1 MDGGCSRRTDDKMDT
16 QSFGIPLLTPRNFTH
31 GLFPFSRFVITTTT
45 TTTPRNGVVE
55 VEGEEITPEEFHS
68 AGGCWRPVL
77 LEARAEK
84 KALSLTAGSQPN
96 RTLGRNNGRDG
107 RARIKKT
114 PRIPKLPQDD
124 AKIVFRLRGGLNV
137 RKEDR
142 VLVQRSIQRAAQ
154 LSSENAG
161 HDAFRFNEEQNTLIV
176 STPALENAVKYGG
189 VHSISL
195 KGQTYEVVAY
205 AIPPD
210 DTIKGVI
217 HGIPDEDSEQD
228 VLKNLV
234 TAMNPN
240 VLHARRMGRSK
251 TAVVLFKGQ
260 KVPFWIMYGNVEL
273 SATCTRKRSKYAV
286 RAAESDIEPTC
297 ALGRKNNDGHACSP
311 SCGICC
317 KAHPTGDT
325 RCKQRFKTPYILKQR
340 QWEKK
345 KKEEES
351 RLKEED
357 FPPGPARG
365 GRSRSRRRSS
375 FRQRVSWAG
384 VTDHKASEKKS
395 KLDEILVLMRQLQ
408 EENKALRVMVEK
420 TEKENVWLRTQ
431 LQQKSNETE
440 KEPEKASPPAKRK
453 LVVRPGQETVAL
465 DKAEAPLQQEVNKQV
480 VELMCNPEWL
490 TQLARHMEQL
500 RVSTVEHVLI
510 EIISGKKKDQGSLF
524 VLNIYSSPAK
534 RHRFASLYQA
544 TLKIARR
551 QTLVVVG
558 DFNAPHPDWGYK
570 MERPKGRKLWID
582 SHECGLSLITDPDH
596 PTRRGDA
603 RQQDTTPDLTFV
615 RYEKDAEWT
624 NTWEDLGSDHYVL
637 KTMIRAGPG
646 KPRGRKCKITEWNKF
661 RELLGEYETEDV
673 TNIGEWM
680 ECLLATAERTTKVI
694 PEEADV
700 AAADSRLLHLWEAKA
715 SLQER
720 QRTQRNNRSL
730 RRRIAQLSRTIETY
744 ADQVTRQQWQ
754 DTCDGFGGQPNV
766 RKTWNILLHL
776 LDMDGCKT
784 AQRSK
789 MCEIIRSHKGD
800 EDDVVEE
807 IRKRYIG
814 DNPPRTP
821 TTYGAIT
828 GIMKYINE
836 CWRQGQLT
844 LQWKTAKVVMIPK
857 PGTKPQLDA
866 LRPISLTSCV
876 GKIMEHV
883 VLRRISDFMERNQ
896 LFLHTMVGFRPHRST
911 QDVMLRLK
919 HQIIDG
925 EKSSHLDTRV
935 ILGLDLT
942 KAFETIRHDAV
953 LENLEKLGAGRRT
966 FNLIQDFLSDRT
978 AQISIGGVTSDDI
991 NLGGRGTPQGSVLL
1005 PYLFKVAMIELPAKL
1020 SKIEGL
1026 HHNIYADDITLWMTG
1041 GRDGF
1046 IQDTLQEAIRTIEK
1060 YVTPRGLTCSP
1071 QKSELLLL
1079 KPVWSRQLPSDIA
1092 LYSQGLS
1099 ANGNNYEMIESL
1111 KASTYQITRLIS
1123 RISGR
1128 HFGMK
1133 ENNLVRLVR
1142 AFVVSRLA
1150 YVLPFLRLGVA
1161 DKAKL
1166 DCSIR
1171 KAYKRALG
1179 ILDSTSNEKLAALG
1193 LHNTVE
1199 EIVEAQR
1206 TSQLEWLT
1214 KSATGCHILEKLG
1227 IRYERQTGEKIDV
1240 PKRVREKLT
1249 VPNLPR
1255 HMHPVHHV
1263 DRRTA
1268 RAKALRR
1275 LLEKEEGVY
1284 YTDAARFDRDAMAAA
1299 VVDKQGKI
1307 VASCSVRTTEPEVA
1321 EEVAIALALKLQDAK
1336 IVVSDSQMAIRQYA
1350 KGRISPVTLRVL
1362 GDPEKTAKVKLIS
1375 TPAHSSLPGNE
1386 EAHDAARGLTLRAGA
1401 TSDPSIESL
1410 TGGDRLV
1417 TFRDIID
1424 YYAGEWMRY
1433 PPAHPSLDKIQ
1444 EVAWRR
1450 LQTGTYPSPAQLS
1463 RWYPDRYKGDC
1474 QLCGANAM
1482 LHHIVWE
1489 CSRLD
1494 RKAQPLLKKIPN
1506 QERCEAL
1513 LLCTDLKVQEQV
1525 VRLAKDAAGVQ
1536 GILAVA

>member
-16 QSFGIPLLTPRNFTH
+16 QSFGIPLLTPRN
-31 GLFPFSRFVITTTT
+31 
-45 TTTPRNGVVE
+45 GVVE
-55 VEGEEITPEEFHS
+55 VEGEEITSDEFHS
-68 AGGCWRPVL
+68 AGGCWMPVL
-77 LEARAEK
+77 LKARAEK

-96 RTLGRNNGRDG
+96 RTLGRDG

-114 PRIPKLPQDD
+114 PRPPKLPEDD

-161 HDAFRFNEEQNTLIV
+161 HDAFRFNEEQNTVTKKILGK
-176 STPALENAVKYGG
+176 AVKYGG

-228 VLKNLV
+228 VLNNLV
-234 TAMNPN
+234 TARNPN
-240 VLHARRMGRSK
+240 VLHTRRMGRSK
-251 TAVVLFKGQ
+251 SAVVLFKGK
-260 KVPFWIMYGNVEL
+260 KVPFWIMYGNVEYTICG
-273 SATCTRKRSKYAV
+273 TCGGVGHRIDVCPRPKEQRCMICNTLN
-286 RAAESDIEPTC
+286 PT
-297 ALGRKNNDGHACSP
+297 DGHACSP
-311 SCGICC
+311 SCGTCG
-317 KAHPTGDT
+317 KAHSTGDT
-325 RCKQRFKTPYILKQR
+325 RCKQRFKTPYILQQR

-345 KKEEES
+345 KKQEES
-351 RLKEED
+351 RFKEVD
-357 FPPGPARG
+357 FPPLPKGRSRSRSRSRSRASVRSTSRQRSG
-365 GRSRSRRRSS
+365 SRWRSRSRRRSS
-375 FRQRVSWAG
+375 SRQRICWDG
-384 VTDHKASEKKS
+384 VTDHKSSEKKS
-395 KLDEILVLMRQLQ
+395 KEAKTQNDKLDEILVMMRQLQ
-408 EENKALRVMVEK
+408 EENNALRVMVEK
-420 TEKENVWLRTQ
+420 TERENVWLRTQ
-431 LQQKSNETE
+431 LQQKSNEAE

-453 LVVRPGQETVAL
+453 MVVRPGQETVAL

-500 RVSTVEHVLI
+500 LEHVLI

-524 VLNIYSSPAK
+524 VLSIYSSPAK
-534 RHRFASLYQA
+534 RHRFASLFQA

-558 DFNAPHPDWGYK
+558 DFNAQHPDWGYK
-570 MERPKGRKLWID
+570 IKRLKGRKLWID

-615 RYEKDAEWT
+615 RYAKDAEWT

-637 KTMIRAGPG
+637 KTTIRAGPG

-661 RELLGEYETEDV
+661 RELLGEYETED
-673 TNIGEWM
+673 
-680 ECLLATAERTTKVI
+680 RTTKVI

-700 AAADSRLLHLWEAKA
+700 AASDGRLLHLWEAKA

-744 ADQVTRQQWQ
+744 AGQVTRQQWQ
-754 DTCDGFGGQPNV
+754 DTCDGFDGQPNV
-766 RKTWNILLHL
+766 PKTWNILRHL
-776 LDMDGCKT
+776 LDPDGCKT

-800 EDDVVEE
+800 EDDLVEE

-821 TTYGAIT
+821 TTYGGADNEVLDADISVFEVTETLRDLKTKSAPGPDGVTNKMLRNLSNEAIT
-828 GIMKYINE
+828 GITKYINE
-836 CWRQGQLT
+836 CWRQGQLPR
-844 LQWKTAKVVMIPK
+844 QWKTAKVVMIPK
-857 PGTKPQLDA
+857 PGKKPQLDA

-876 GKIMEHV
+876 GKIMELV
-883 VLRRISDFMERNQ
+883 VLRRINDFMERNQ
-896 LFLHTMVGFRPHRST
+896 LFPHTMVGFRPHLST

-925 EKSSHLDTRV
+925 EK
-935 ILGLDLT
+935 
-942 KAFETIRHDAV
+942 
-953 LENLEKLGAGRRT
+953 N
-966 FNLIQDFLSDRT
+966 FLSDRT
-978 AQISIGGVTSDDI
+978 TQISIGGVTSDDI
-991 NLGGRGTPQGSVLL
+991 NLGGRGTPQGSVLS
-1005 PYLFKVAMIELPAKL
+1005 PYLFNVAMIELPAKL

-1026 HHNIYADDITLWMTG
+1026 HHSIYADDITLWMTG

-1046 IQDTLQEAIRTIEK
+1046 IQDTLQEAIRTIEE

-1079 KPVWSRQLPSDIA
+1079 KPVRSRQLPSDIA
-1092 LYSQGLS
+1092 LYSQGLRIPS
-1099 ANGNNYEMIESL
+1099 VKSIRILGRRVQADGNNYEMIESL
-1111 KASTYQITRLIS
+1111 KASTYQIPRLIS

-1128 HFGMK
+1128 HFGRK
-1133 ENNLVRLVR
+1133 EKNLVRLVR

-1161 DKAKL
+1161 EKAKL
-1166 DCSIR
+1166 DCLIR

-1179 ILDSTSNEKLAALG
+1179 IPDSTSNEKLAALG

-1206 TSQLEWLT
+1206 TSQLERLT
-1214 KSATGCHILEKLG
+1214 KSATGRHILEKLG

-1240 PKRVREKLT
+1240 PRRVREKLT
-1249 VPNLPR
+1249 IPNLPR
-1255 HMHPVHHV
+1255 
-1263 DRRTA
+1263 
-1268 RAKALRR
+1268 
-1275 LLEKEEGVY
+1275 
-1284 YTDAARFDRDAMAAA
+1284 
-1299 VVDKQGKI
+1299 KI

-1362 GDPEKTAKVKLIS
+1362 GDPEKTAKVKLIW

-1386 EAHDAARGLTLRAGA
+1386 EAHDAARGLTRRAGA
-1401 TSDPSIESL
+1401 T
-1410 TGGDRLV
+1410 LV
-1417 TFRDIID
+1417 TFRDTLD
-1424 YYAGEWMRY
+1424 YYDGERMRY
-1433 PPAHPSLDKIQ
+1433 PPAHPSLDKRQ
-1444 EVAWRR
+1444 EVA
-1450 LQTGTYPSPAQLS
+1450 PVQLS

-1474 QLCGANAM
+1474 QLCGARAT

-1494 RKAQPLLKKIPN
+1494 RTAQPLLKKIPN
-1506 QERCEAL
+1506 QESWEAL

-1525 VRLAKDAAGVQ
+1525 VRLAEDVAGVQ
-1536 GILAVA
+1536 GIMAVA

>member
-16 QSFGIPLLTPRNFTH
+16 QSFGIPLLTPRN
-31 GLFPFSRFVITTTT
+31 
-45 TTTPRNGVVE
+45 GVVE

-68 AGGCWRPVL
+68 AGGCWMPVL
-77 LEARAEK
+77 LKARAEK

-114 PRIPKLPQDD
+114 PRPPKLPEDD

-228 VLKNLV
+228 VLNNLV
-234 TAMNPN
+234 TARNPN

-251 TAVVLFKGQ
+251 SAVVLFKGQ
-260 KVPFWIMYGNVEL
+260 KVPFWIMYGNVEYKCNL
-273 SATCTRKRSKYAV
+273 YKKNIEVCGTCGGVGHRTDVCPRPKEQRCKICNALN
-286 RAAESDIEPTC
+286 PT
-297 ALGRKNNDGHACSP
+297 DGHACSP
-311 SCGICC
+311 SCGICG

-325 RCKQRFKTPYILKQR
+325 RCKQRFKTPYILQQQ

-345 KKEEES
+345 KKQEES
-351 RLKEED
+351 RFKEVD
-357 FPPGPARG
+357 FPPLPKGRSRSRSRLRSRASVRSTSRQRSG
-365 GRSRSRRRSS
+365 SRWRSRSRRRSS
-375 FRQRVSWAG
+375 SRQRISWAA

-395 KLDEILVLMRQLQ
+395 KEAKTQNDKLDEILVMMRQLQ

-431 LQQKSNETE
+431 LQQKSNETV

-453 LVVRPGQETVAL
+453 MVVRPGQETVAL

-480 VELMCNPEWL
+480 AELMCNPEWL

-500 RVSTVEHVLI
+500 LEHVLI

-534 RHRFASLYQA
+534 RHRFASLFQA

-558 DFNAPHPDWGYK
+558 DFNAQHPDWGYK
-570 MERPKGRKLWID
+570 IERPKGRKLWID

-603 RQQDTTPDLTFV
+603 RQQDNTPDLTFV
-615 RYEKDAEWT
+615 RYAKDAEWT

-637 KTMIRAGPG
+637 KTTIRAGPR

-720 QRTQRNNRSL
+720 QRTQRINRSL

-754 DTCDGFGGQPNV
+754 DTCDGFDGQPNV
-766 RKTWNILLHL
+766 PKTWNILRYL
-776 LDMDGCKT
+776 LDPDGCKT

-800 EDDVVEE
+800 EDDLVEK

-821 TTYGAIT
+821 TTYGGADNEVLDADISEFEVAETLRDLKTKSAPGPEGVTNKMLRNLSNEAIT
-828 GIMKYINE
+828 GITKYINE
-836 CWRQGQLT
+836 CWRQGQLPR
-844 LQWKTAKVVMIPK
+844 QWKTAKVVMVPK
-857 PGTKPQLDA
+857 PGKKPQLDS

-883 VLRRISDFMERNQ
+883 VLRRINDFMERNQ
-896 LFLHTMVGFRPHRST
+896 LFPHTMVGFRPHLST
-911 QDVMLRLK
+911 QDVKLRLK

-925 EKSSHLDTRV
+925 EKKLSS
-935 ILGLDLT
+935 
-942 KAFETIRHDAV
+942 RH
-953 LENLEKLGAGRRT
+953 K
-966 FNLIQDFLSDRT
+966 DFLSDRT
-978 AQISIGGVTSDDI
+978 AQISIGGVTSDGI
-991 NLGGRGTPQGSVLL
+991 NLGGRGTPQGSVLSL
-1005 PYLFKVAMIELPAKL
+1005 YLFNVAMIELPAKL
-1020 SKIEGL
+1020 SKIEEL
-1026 HHNIYADDITLWMTG
+1026 HHSIYADDITLWMTG

-1046 IQDTLQEAIRTIEK
+1046 IQDTLQEAIRTNEF
-1060 YVTPRGLTCSP
+1060 VTPRGLTCSP

-1079 KPVWSRQLPSDIA
+1079 KPVRSRQLPSDIA
-1092 LYSQGLS
+1092 LYSQGLRIPS
-1099 ANGNNYEMIESL
+1099 VKSIRILGLRVQADGNNYEMIESL

-1133 ENNLVRLVR
+1133 EKNLVRLVR

-1161 DKAKL
+1161 EKAKL
-1166 DCSIR
+1166 DCLIR

-1179 ILDSTSNEKLAALG
+1179 IPDSTSNEKLAALG

-1206 TSQLEWLT
+1206 TSQLERLT
-1214 KSATGCHILEKLG
+1214 KSATGRHILEKLG
-1227 IRYERQTGEKIDV
+1227 IHYERQTGEKIDV
-1240 PKRVREKLT
+1240 PRRVREKLT
-1249 VPNLPR
+1249 IPNLPPTNGESQGPSKTTSTDVAR
-1255 HMHPVHHV
+1255 Y
-1263 DRRTA
+1263 DR
-1268 RAKALRR
+1268 
-1275 LLEKEEGVY
+1275 EV
-1284 YTDAARFDRDAMAAA
+1284 MAAA

-1307 VASCSVRTTEPEVA
+1307 AASCSVRTTEPEVA

-1336 IVVSDSQMAIRQYA
+1336 IVVSGSQMAIRQYA

-1362 GDPEKTAKVKLIS
+1362 GDPEKTAKVKLIW
-1375 TPAHSSLPGNE
+1375 TLAHSSLPGNE
-1386 EAHDAARGLTLRAGA
+1386 EAHDAARA

-1410 TGGDRLV
+1410 TAGDRLV
-1417 TFRDIID
+1417 TFRDILD
-1424 YYAGEWMRY
+1424 YYAGERMRY
-1433 PPAHPSLDKIQ
+1433 PPAHPSL
-1444 EVAWRR
+1444 EGTR
-1450 LQTGTYPSPAQLS
+1450 GTYPCPAQLS

-1474 QLCGANAM
+1474 QLCGARAT

-1506 QERCEAL
+1506 QESWEAL

-1525 VRLAKDAAGVQ
+1525 VRLAEDAA
-1536 GILAVA
+1536 

>member
-1 MDGGCSRRTDDKMDT
+1 RGNLQQYVNNKDEK
-16 QSFGIPLLTPRNFTH
+16 
-31 GLFPFSRFVITTTT
+31 
-45 TTTPRNGVVE
+45 E
-55 VEGEEITPEEFHS
+55 
-68 AGGCWRPVL
+68 RP
-77 LEARAEK
+77 
-84 KALSLTAGSQPN
+84 
-96 RTLGRNNGRDG
+96 D
-107 RARIKKT
+107 
-114 PRIPKLPQDD
+114 
-124 AKIVFRLRGGLNV
+124 
-137 RKEDR
+137 
-142 VLVQRSIQRAAQ
+142 
-154 LSSENAG
+154 
-161 HDAFRFNEEQNTLIV
+161 LI
-176 STPALENAVKYGG
+176 A
-189 VHSISL
+189 
-195 KGQTYEVVAY
+195 
-205 AIPPD
+205 
-210 DTIKGVI
+210 
-217 HGIPDEDSEQD
+217 
-228 VLKNLV
+228 
-234 TAMNPN
+234 
-240 VLHARRMGRSK
+240 
-251 TAVVLFKGQ
+251 
-260 KVPFWIMYGNVEL
+260 
-273 SATCTRKRSKYAV
+273 
-286 RAAESDIEPTC
+286 
-297 ALGRKNNDGHACSP
+297 
-311 SCGICC
+311 
-317 KAHPTGDT
+317 
-325 RCKQRFKTPYILKQR
+325 
-340 QWEKK
+340 
-345 KKEEES
+345 
-351 RLKEED
+351 
-357 FPPGPARG
+357 
-365 GRSRSRRRSS
+365 
-375 FRQRVSWAG
+375 
-384 VTDHKASEKKS
+384 
-395 KLDEILVLMRQLQ
+395 LQ
-408 EENKALRVMVEK
+408 EAKQLAKLSGYTSYGKDTKEK
-420 TEKENVWLRTQ
+420 T
-431 LQQKSNETE
+431 
-440 KEPEKASPPAKRK
+440 
-453 LVVRPGQETVAL
+453 
-465 DKAEAPLQQEVNKQV
+465 QV
-480 VELMCNPEWL
+480 VTLVRRNIPVVVHD
-490 TQLARHMEQL
+490 TG
-500 RVSTVEHVLI
+500 VSTVEHVLI

-534 RHRFASLYQA
+534 RHRFASLFQA

-558 DFNAPHPDWGYK
+558 DFNAEHPDWGYK
-570 MERPKGRKLWID
+570 IERPKGRKLWID
-582 SHECGLSLITDPDH
+582 SHECGLSLITEPDH

-615 RYEKDAEWT
+615 RYAKDAEWT

-637 KTMIRAGPG
+637 KTTIRAGPG

-661 RELLGEYETEDV
+661 RELLGEYETED
-673 TNIGEWM
+673 
-680 ECLLATAERTTKVI
+680 RTTKVI

-700 AAADSRLLHLWEAKA
+700 AAADSRLLHLWKAKA
-715 SLQER
+715 SLHER

-754 DTCDGFGGQPNV
+754 DTCDGFDGQPNV
-766 RKTWNILLHL
+766 PKTWNILRHL
-776 LDMDGCKT
+776 LDPDGCKT

-789 MCEIIRSHKGD
+789 MCEMIRSHKGD
-800 EDDVVEE
+800 EDDLVEE

-821 TTYGAIT
+821 TTYGGADNEVLDADISEFEVAETLRDLKTKSAPGPEGVTNKMLRNLSNEAIT
-828 GIMKYINE
+828 GITKYINE
-836 CWRQGQLT
+836 CWRQGQLPR
-844 LQWKTAKVVMIPK
+844 QWKTAKVGMIPK
-857 PGTKPQLDA
+857 PGRKPQLDA

-883 VLRRISDFMERNQ
+883 VLRRINDFMKRNQ
-896 LFLHTMVGFRPHRST
+896 LFPHTMVGFRPHLST

-942 KAFETIRHDAV
+942 KAFDTIRHDAV
-953 LENLEKLGAGRRT
+953 LENLERLGVGRRT
-966 FNLIQDFLSDRT
+966 FNYIQDFLSDRT

-991 NLGGRGTPQGSVLL
+991 NLGGRGTPQGSVLS
-1005 PYLFKVAMIELPAKL
+1005 PYLFNVAMIELPAKL

-1026 HHNIYADDITLWMTG
+1026 QHSIYADDITLWMTG

-1046 IQDTLQEAIRTIEK
+1046 IQDTLQEAIRTIEE

-1079 KPVWSRQLPSDIA
+1079 KPVRSRQLPSDIA
-1092 LYSQGLS
+1092 LYSQGLRIPS
-1099 ANGNNYEMIESL
+1099 ADGNNYEMIESL

-1133 ENNLVRLVR
+1133 EKNLVRLVR

-1161 DKAKL
+1161 EKAKL
-1166 DCSIR
+1166 DCLIR

-1179 ILDSTSNEKLAALG
+1179 IPNSTSNEKLAALG

-1206 TSQLEWLT
+1206 TSQLERLT
-1214 KSATGCHILEKLG
+1214 KSATGRHILEKLG

-1240 PKRVREKLT
+1240 PRLVREKLT
-1249 VPNLPR
+1249 IPNLPR

-1263 DRRTA
+1263 ERRTA

-1284 YTDAARFDRDAMAAA
+1284 YTDAARYDRDAMAAA

-1307 VASCSVRTTEPEVA
+1307 VASCSVRTTEPDVA

-1362 GDPEKTAKVKLIS
+1362 GDPEKTAKVKLIW

-1386 EAHDAARGLTLRAGA
+1386 EAHDAARGLTRRAGA

-1417 TFRDIID
+1417 TFRDILD
-1424 YYAGEWMRY
+1424 YYAGERIRY
-1433 PPAHPSLDKIQ
+1433 PPAHPSLDKRQ

-1474 QLCGANAM
+1474 QLCGARAT

-1506 QERCEAL
+1506 QESWEAL

-1525 VRLAKDAAGVQ
+1525 VRLAEDAAGVQ